1 MHPRSGLVV
10 RPFIDSTRA
19 EVRAFLQAGG
29 MAFREDAT
37 NDDPAI
43 PRNRVRHELVPFL
56 QARFSPGVV
65 DALARE
71 AAIAREDAE
80 YLDAVARAEAERLI
94 VRTEAG
100 VRLSADAVLAQP
112 PAIARRVIR
121 LAEQSAAGGRFIGFD
136 AVESLLLFAVSNST
150 GPLDLPGFRVNRLGD
165 ALVLTKSA
173 GRPGPEEPLEFAYLL
188 GVPGNVGV
196 PEAACA
202 ISADIDIVPPGRS
215 AKEVWALAGRGG
227 RLEDQP
233 ELQRRRPEDAFPA
246 EETEVVTGVPGR
258 R

>member
-1 MHPRSGLVV
+1 MRTPVLEVSAACTALRFGRAAVHRHHSRGSARVPPEPAGWRSA
-10 RPFIDSTRA
+10 RCD
-19 EVRAFLQAGG
+19 
-29 MAFREDAT
+29 

-188 GVPGNVGV
+188 GEGQCWS
-196 PEAACA
+196 PEAAC
-202 ISADIDIVPPGRS
+202 DFGR
-215 AKEVWALAGRGG
+215 
-227 RLEDQP
+227 
-233 ELQRRRPEDAFPA
+233 
-246 EETEVVTGVPGR
+246 
-258 R
+258 